1 MTTSTISKRCPWCN
15 AACPAKVTRA
25 CSAAT
30 EWRCSSC
37 GMTWV
42 VKVAEPNET
51 YAFYPPDIE
60 AALDNDI
67 EPLDL
72 GIP

>member
-1 MTTSTISKRCPWCN
+1 
-15 AACPAKVTRA
+15 
-25 CSAAT
+25 
-30 EWRCSSC
+30 
-37 GMTWV
+37 MTWV